1 MSGIHGTVNDPSRV
15 MSRPSD
21 ADVQARGRAAAGLA
35 APREPGRFQHLQ
47 ALEDAIKYRR
57 ARIAGQCGDC
67 GAAPDGRCVDH
78 GRDVD
83 LIGEYERTARRLLL
97 EAGS

>member
-1 MSGIHGTVNDPSRV
+1 
-15 MSRPSD
+15 
-21 ADVQARGRAAAGLA
+21 
-35 APREPGRFQHLQ
+35 
-47 ALEDAIKYRR
+47 
-57 ARIAGQCGDC
+57 
-67 GAAPDGRCVDH
+67 VDH